1 MDAFPSLKTGDN
13 VRVMTGKD
21 AGKTGKI
28 ERVVLTK
35 NRLVVAGVNVMKRHR
50 RQSQRTPNAETG
62 IISVAMPIAASN
74 VMLICPSCQ
83 QPTRLGKKLEGD
95 RKVRVC
101 KKCQKAVE

>member
-1 MDAFPSLKTGDN
+1 MKLKTGDN
-13 VRVMTGKD
+13 VKVMIGKD

-28 ERVVLTK
+28 ERVVLAK

-50 RQSQRTPNAETG
+50 RQSQRTPNARAG

-74 VMLICPSCQ
+74 VILICGACQ
-83 QPTRLGKKLEGD
+83 QPTRIGKKLEGD